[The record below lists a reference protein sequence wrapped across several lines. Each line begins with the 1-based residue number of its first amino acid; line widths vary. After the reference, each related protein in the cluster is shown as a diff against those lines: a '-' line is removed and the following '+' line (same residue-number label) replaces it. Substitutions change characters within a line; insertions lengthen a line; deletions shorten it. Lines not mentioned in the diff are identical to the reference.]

1 MNFLPTTK
9 YKNNERTVSG
19 TVNVENSDVLINV
32 NTSLVPCTIYLKEIP
47 PNYWSTLY
55 KLYVK
60 DITGNAAT
68 NNITIVAP
76 IGYSIN
82 NQQQITIDVNGGGAI
97 IRIQDNIDYNA
108 SLNYCC
114 AIERSLNGY
123 ITQTQ
128 GFEGSFY
135 LNCYVEGGTS
145 PYTYE
150 WSFAQ
155 FTPQGLTPQLPLS
168 TTNIQIMVNV
178 NYGYPILSN
187 LLGEY
192 RNCFMKCKI
201 TDSNGLFNYIYYNAN
216 SFYLRA

>member
-60 DITGNAAT
+60 DITGNAAI

-82 NQQQITIDVNGGGAI
+82 NQQQIIIDVNGGGAI

-114 AIERSLNGY
+114 AKDRSLNGY
-123 ITQTQ
+123 ITQQ
-128 GFEGSFY
+128 PREAIYELICF
-135 LNCYVEGGTS
+135 VEGGVS

-155 FTPQGLTPQLPLS
+155 YTPQGLTPQLPLS
-168 TTNIQIMVNV
+168 TTNIQVMEYIDFAYAMVALGN
-178 NYGYPILSN
+178 
-187 LLGEY
+187 GEY
-192 RNCFMKCKI
+192 RSCFMKCKI
-201 TDSNGLFNYIYYNAN
+201 TDSNGLFNYIYYNATLA
-216 SFYLRA
+216 FRRT